1 MEAPIRSRLTHPAA
15 ILVATNLSD
24 LHRLMPF
31 ALEMAD
37 ETGAQLR
44 LLHVASAEF
53 AADAAGMPYYDR
65 EAAISAAKNMLE
77 PWCERGRKVGLDCSA
92 IIRESQL
99 AAPEIIATVLQIRPD
114 RLILGTRSLGRLGKL
129 LLGSVAE
136 QVLRSVNLPVFTV
149 GPDAHLPQKSSERH
163 PAVLF
168 ATALEED
175 HWARA
180 ALACQLAASQG
191 AKLILLHVLPNKSEH
206 HGDSSNVLLSS
217 AADKLC
223 KLAAKIG
230 ADACTDV
237 DIKVAHGKPAG
248 QILAEAAAGQ
258 VNLIVMGAS
267 DHSILDHITH
277 DHTVCQVL
285 ARAQCPVL
293 SLNGPIAQQLQKE
306 AEAVASH

>member
-1 MEAPIRSRLTHPAA
+1 MEAPIHSRLTDPAA

-31 ALEMAD
+31 ALEMAG

-53 AADAAGMPYYDR
+53 ASDAAGMPYYDR

-77 PWCERGRKVGLDCSA
+77 PWCDRGHKLGLDCSA

-99 AAPEIIATVLQIRPD
+99 AAPEIIAAVLQIQPD
-114 RLILGTRSLGRLGKL
+114 RLILGTRSSGPFGKL
-129 LLGSVAE
+129 LLGSVVK

-149 GPDAHLPQKSSERH
+149 GPEAHLPQKSSERH

-168 ATALEED
+168 ATALEEGYQ
-175 HWARA
+175 ARA

-191 AKLILLHVLPNKSEH
+191 AKLIVLHVLPNKSEH
-206 HGDSSNVLLSS
+206 HGDSSNVLFSS

-223 KLAAKIG
+223 KLPAKIG

-237 DIKVAHGKPAG
+237 DIKVAHGNPAVE
-248 QILAEAAAGQ
+248 ILAEGVAGQ
-258 VNLIVMGAS
+258 VNLIVMGVA
-267 DHSILDHITH
+267 DHSTLDRITH

-293 SLNGPIAQQLQKE
+293 SLRGSIARKLE
-306 AEAVASH
+306 AGAVPSR